1 MISRRRLRLPL
12 AAAAGLLLAGA
23 AQAQFYLEFGA
34 GSESTS
40 GLTMSSRSDDRSSVC
55 DEFINPRALLVPG
68 CTTPDRGAGDGWKA
82 PFDGGRGFS
91 GRIEFGYRL
100 DDRFRVALA
109 YTERSVGFD
118 QTVAS
123 TDASGVDFEKL
134 SNELAIGQERLGDAT
149 ASDVFALV
157 YFDWRNRTRWTPY
170 VGAGLGFSRMTLDF
184 SWRWARSFDPDDIA
198 TGRDQPNR
206 DEIRRN
212 LAGTVSAGSV
222 ELQDEL
228 LGQALVAGI
237 DYELTEAVSIGLR
250 AQAAF
255 LEDFEPPPYGT
266 DLLRSHEGNLRL
278 DGSEPVSTWSRTS
291 DTDGLSIGLALRY
304 EFGGDR

>member
-1 MISRRRLRLPL
+1 MNSWRRLRLPL

-23 AQAQFYLEFGA
+23 AQAQFYLEFAA

-40 GLTMSSRSDDRSSVC
+40 GLTMSSRSDDRASVC

-82 PFDGGRGFS
+82 PFDDGRGFS
-91 GRIEFGYRL
+91 GRIELGYRL
-100 DDRFRVALA
+100 GDRVRVALA
-109 YTERSVGFD
+109 YAERSVGFD

-134 SNELAIGQERLGDAT
+134 SNELAIGQERIGEVTTREA
-149 ASDVFALV
+149 FALV
-157 YFDWRNRTRWTPY
+157 YFDWRNRTRWTPW
-170 VGAGLGFSRMTLDF
+170 VGAGLGISRVGMDF
-184 SWRWARSFDPDDIA
+184 SWVWARSPDPADIT
-198 TGRDQPNR
+198 TGRDQPNYE
-206 DEIRRN
+206 EIRRN

-222 ELQDEL
+222 ELEDDL
-228 LGQALVAGI
+228 FGQALVAGI
-237 DYELTEAVSIGLR
+237 EYELTGSVAIGFR
-250 AQAAF
+250 AQATF
-255 LEDFEPPPYGT
+255 FDDFEAGPFGG

-291 DTDGLSIGLALRY
+291 DTDGLSVGLTLRY